1 MDVLILILAII
12 IVFFRKHK
20 SSILRSIKRYA
31 LKAAALA
38 LSIVL
43 VMSLVITELTQRLLD
58 RIGKEEQKA
67 GGLAKS
73 SKGLASDTSRGGK
86 RLI

>member
-12 IVFFRKHK
+12 IVFFRKYK
-20 SSILRSIKRYA
+20 GSILKSIKRYA

-38 LSIVL
+38 LSLILVL
-43 VMSLVITELTQRLLD
+43 SLVITELTQRLLD

-67 GGLAKS
+67 GCHIKS
-73 SKGLASDTSRGGK
+73 GKGYGQ
-86 RLI
+86 